1 MSTDRRTFLAWAGGA
16 AALATAPHA
25 LAANAAPASM
35 LPSSSDFDF
44 TWMRRVTGKYRAVL
58 DAPEVEGGIPVV
70 RAVVW
75 GMQYAQAFGVPMNQV
90 SQVLVL
96 RHHAIEL
103 AMGDAYWARFPL
115 GTELKFSDAAGQ
127 PYRKN
132 PIRGERG
139 ELPEAFR
146 PLTLEKFQANGGIVL
161 ACDLALA
168 HYAVP
173 RYQAAGL
180 SAADARAAAI
190 KDLLPGVILQPSG
203 IFAVSAAQDVG
214 CRYVPASAM

>member
-1 MSTDRRTFLAWAGGA
+1 MFTDRRTFLAWAGGA
-16 AALATAPHA
+16 AVLATTPHA
-25 LAANAAPASM
+25 LSAEVAPR
-35 LPSSSDFDF
+35 LPSQDDFDF

-58 DAPEVEGGIPVV
+58 DAPEVEGGIPIV

-75 GMQYAQAFGVPMNQV
+75 GMQYAQAFGVPMSQI

-115 GTELKFSDAAGQ
+115 GTELKFSDASGQ

-132 PIRGERG
+132 PVRGERL
-139 ELPEAFR
+139 ELPEGFR

-173 RYQAAGL
+173 RYQATGM
-180 SAADARAAAI
+180 SAMDARAAAI

-203 IFAVSAAQDVG
+203 IFAVAAAQDVG

>member
-16 AALATAPHA
+16 AALAAHPPRLGAMPAP
-25 LAANAAPASM
+25 M
-35 LPSSSDFDF
+35 LPSRSDFDF

-58 DAPEVEGGIPVV
+58 DAPEIEGGLPVV

-75 GMQYAQAFGVPMNQV
+75 GMQYAQAFNVPMNQI

-115 GTELKFSDAAGQ
+115 GSELKFLDATGQ

-132 PIRGERG
+132 PIRAERL
-139 ELPEAFR
+139 EMPEAFR
-146 PLTLEKFQANGGIVL
+146 PLTLEKFQANGGITL

-168 HYAVP
+168 HFVVP
-173 RYQAAGL
+173 RYAATGL

>member
-1 MSTDRRTFLAWAGGA
+1 MSTDRRTFLALAGGA
-16 AALATAPHA
+16 AALTATPLALGAEPAP
-25 LAANAAPASM
+25 S
-35 LPSSSDFDF
+35 LPLSSDFDF

-58 DAPEVEGGIPVV
+58 DAPEVESGLPVV

-75 GMQYAQAFGVPMNQV
+75 GMQYVAAFGVPMSQI

-115 GTELKFSDAAGQ
+115 ATELKFFDGAGQ
-127 PYRKN
+127 PLRKN
-132 PIRGERG
+132 PVRAER
-139 ELPEAFR
+139 PEMPEPFR

-168 HYAVP
+168 HYVVP
-173 RYQAAGL
+173 RYAATGL
-180 SAADARAAAI
+180 SAAEARAAAI

-214 CRYVPASAM
+214 CRFVPASAM